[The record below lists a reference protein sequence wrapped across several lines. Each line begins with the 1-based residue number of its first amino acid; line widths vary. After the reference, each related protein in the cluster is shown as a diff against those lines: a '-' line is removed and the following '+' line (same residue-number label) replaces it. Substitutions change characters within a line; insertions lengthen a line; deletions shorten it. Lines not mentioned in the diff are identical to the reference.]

1 MKIINL
7 ALLLTSSLYI
17 SACTSPPP
25 DVTADVPLINQNT
38 PYYNPAEILPEDLWA
53 NFNNAYPGIA
63 IDTSYGTFQIEKT
76 YTSAMGHW
84 CIAFNLLP
92 PSSNLQSSKLFHPQD
107 KYYGPDRRACK
118 TNNSWFI
125 ISPLMGSNAGGM
137 NK

>member
-1 MKIINL
+1 MKIIQFATL
-7 ALLLTSSLYI
+7 FTGLIYL
-17 SACTSPPP
+17 SACSSPPP

-38 PYYNPAEILPEDLWA
+38 PYYNAAETLPEDLWA

-63 IDTSYGTFQIEKT
+63 INTSYGVFQIEKT

-84 CIAFNLLP
+84 CIAFNLSLP
-92 PSSNLQSSKLFHPQD
+92 PSGSESSQLFHPQD

-118 TNNSWFI
+118 SNDSWFI
-125 ISPLMGSNAGGM
+125 VSPLMGSNSGGM